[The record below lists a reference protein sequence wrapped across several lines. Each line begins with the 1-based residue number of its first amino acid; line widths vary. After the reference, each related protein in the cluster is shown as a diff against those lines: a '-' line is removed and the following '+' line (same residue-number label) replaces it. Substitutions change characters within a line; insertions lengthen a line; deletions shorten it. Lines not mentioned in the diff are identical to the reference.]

1 MDCRILGNESSSRAA
16 VSISLCSAVF
26 GNLSPTLSKSFPTF
40 RLASIASS
48 ISPHLCYCYLFL
60 RSFIGWLGCK
70 FVCCGVARRY
80 LRARLSPRV
89 HFMGSGSMVHG
100 SALARGGRFS
110 ILRERHLPRADAG
123 LGSWFMVQSSH
134 EGFNPLTRGSILS
147 RGVQSSPRGVQSS
160 REGFNLSR
168 GPILSQG
175 VQSSL
180 EGSNPLARGSI
191 LSRGVQGFS
200 VLRERRLPRDR
211 ERGSTLLGF
220 RASK

>member
-100 SALARGGRFS
+100 SALSRGGGFS

-123 LGSWFMVQSSH
+123 LGSWF
-134 EGFNPLTRGSILS
+134 NPFARGSILS
-147 RGVQSSPRGVQSS
+147 RGVQSS
-160 REGFNLSR
+160 REGFNPLSR
-168 GPILSQG
+168 GSG
-175 VQSSL
+175 VQC
-180 EGSNPLARGSI
+180 P
-191 LSRGVQGFS
+191 Q
-200 VLRERRLPRDR
+200 RETVASR

>member
-1 MDCRILGNESSSRAA
+1 

-100 SALARGGRFS
+100 SALSRGGGFS

-147 RGVQSSPRGVQSS
+147 RGVQSS
-160 REGFNLSR
+160 
-168 GPILSQG
+168 
-175 VQSSL
+175 L
-180 EGSNPLARGSI
+180 EGPNPLARGSI
-191 LSRGVQGFS
+191 LSRGVQSSREGFNPLS
-200 VLRERRLPRDR
+200 RGSGVQCPQRETVASR